1 MLYTNEIDDYTVRF
15 HDNGVNSQVYSKD
28 LVARADAEGRIFITG
43 KYKRENVLNSCL
55 VSEISLWDGS
65 AYVVYATAEEFV
77 SAFNLMVNNQAF
89 AVTTTTTTEEV
100 TTTTTTT

>member
-1 MLYTNEIDDYTVRF
+1 MLYIISIDNYTVKF
-15 HDNGVNSQVYSKD
+15 HDNGVNSQIYSKD
-28 LVARADAEGRIFITG
+28 LVARADAVNRIFITG
-43 KYKRENVLNSCL
+43 KYKRENVLNSCE
-55 VSEISLWDGS
+55 VSDVSLWDGS

-100 TTTTTTT
+100 TTTTTTA